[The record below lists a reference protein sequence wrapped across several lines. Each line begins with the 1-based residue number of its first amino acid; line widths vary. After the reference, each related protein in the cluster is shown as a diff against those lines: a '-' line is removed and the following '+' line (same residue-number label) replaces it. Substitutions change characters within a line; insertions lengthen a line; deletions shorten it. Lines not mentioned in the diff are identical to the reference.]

1 MKKQKRSEYI
11 EAFLNFLTLCEQ
23 EYDSASREKE
33 RTEKQ
38 QQDYLHQLE
47 LDKQTYSE
55 RAKLA
60 TKLRN
65 CRLERRQY
73 KDILEET
80 EPIVQFF
87 EEPQHKK
94 TREQLK
100 QLLGQMR
107 KVENYHQNRQYRKR
121 FQEKE

>member
-1 MKKQKRSEYI
+1 M
-11 EAFLNFLTLCEQ
+11 TLCEQ
-23 EYDSASREKE
+23 EYDSASREKD

-65 CRLERRQY
+65 CRLERRRY

-107 KVENYHQNRQYRKR
+107 KVENCHQNRQYRKR

>member
-1 MKKQKRSEYI
+1 MLCMKKISLLK
-11 EAFLNFLTLCEQ
+11 
-23 EYDSASREKE
+23 
-33 RTEKQ
+33 
-38 QQDYLHQLE
+38 
-47 LDKQTYSE
+47 DKQTYSE

-60 TKLRN
+60 TELRN

-73 KDILEET
+73 KDILEES